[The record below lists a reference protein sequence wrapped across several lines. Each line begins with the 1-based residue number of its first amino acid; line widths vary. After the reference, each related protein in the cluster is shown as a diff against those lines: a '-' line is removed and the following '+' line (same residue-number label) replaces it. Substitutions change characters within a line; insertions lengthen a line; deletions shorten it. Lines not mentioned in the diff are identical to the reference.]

1 MKSWTSAI
9 GAVACVVL
17 AGGLTACRTEGLGS
31 VPPKL
36 VDLFDQGA
44 PAGVLELEI
53 SRAGCITEMEVDI
66 PVEALPE
73 AVKKAA
79 ETRAPG
85 AVFTGAEREIQVT
98 GDAWEVKLRHEDRD
112 WEFVIDAS
120 GAIRETEK
128 ELRREEAP
136 EAVLA
141 AAAAAVP
148 GAVFKSVELIE
159 HGADQEYHVKQTK
172 DGASYKVVLAA
183 DGKVKRAVREAR
195 AEIEIPLKQ
204 G

>member
-1 MKSWTSAI
+1 MKSWKSVI
-9 GAVACVVL
+9 GALACVAL
-17 AGGLTACRTEGLGS
+17 CGSLTACRTEGLGK

-36 VDLFDQGA
+36 VELYDQGA

-53 SRAGCITEMEVDI
+53 SRSGSIAEMEVDI

-73 AVKKAA
+73 AVRKAA
-79 ETRAPG
+79 EARAPG
-85 AVFTGAEREIQVT
+85 AVITGAEREIQLT
-98 GDAWEVKLRHEDRD
+98 GDAWEVKLRHEERD
-112 WEFVIDAS
+112 WEFVIDGS

-128 ELRREEAP
+128 ELRREETP
-136 EAVLA
+136 EAVLS

-148 GAVFKSVELIE
+148 GAEFKSVELIE
-159 HGADQEYHVKQTK
+159 HGPFQEYHVKQTK
-172 DGASYKVVLAA
+172 DGASYKVVLSP

-204 G
+204 T